1 MPGDLVY
8 FLPTLKRKVASPPV
22 NLFAIMSVPKRL
34 YVAAAS
40 QHVGK
45 TTTTLGLLTALRGQG
60 LDVGYCKPLGQQ
72 YVDYRGSR
80 VDKDAT
86 LFASYLDFE
95 LFPERHSPVIMGP
108 GLVARYLDQ
117 PADFDLSSQVMR
129 AATWLE
135 SQHDLVVYE
144 GTGHP
149 GVGSTLGL
157 SNADVAHMLGASVV
171 LVVEAGIGRTLDQ
184 LALTLALF
192 EARQVPIAGVIV
204 NKAKPSKLDKVR
216 HYVGRYLA
224 QRGIP
229 LLGVIPY
236 EAELALPMI
245 HTVNQAISGEVWLH
259 PDHLQ
264 RPVRGIL
271 SNTSLEQVNLSKPQ
285 QWLLLVSDRRAAST
299 LARLRCLSATNGL
312 DASPLVGMVVA
323 GQEPRLAHEDLDYLR
338 RHQIPVLITALD
350 TYEVVM
356 AYGNIEVKMHART
369 PWKMQRA
376 AALFQQH
383 SNLEQVLTGATYR
396 M

>member
-1 MPGDLVY
+1 MP
-8 FLPTLKRKVASPPV
+8 A
-22 NLFAIMSVPKRL
+22 PKRL

-45 TTTTLGLLTALRGQG
+45 TTTTLGLLSALRAQG

-72 YVDYRGSR
+72 YVNYHGSR

-86 LFASYLDFE
+86 LFASFLEFD
-95 LFPERHSPVIMGP
+95 LLPERHSPVIMAS
-108 GLVARYLDQ
+108 GLVSSYLDDTSAYDL
-117 PADFDLSSQVMR
+117 PAQVR
-129 AATWLE
+129 QAAAWLE
-135 SQHDLVVYE
+135 ARHDLVVYE

-149 GVGSTLGL
+149 GVGSALDL
-157 SNADVAHMLGASVV
+157 SNADVAHLLGASAV

-192 EARQVPIAGVIV
+192 EGRGVPIAGVIV
-204 NKAKPSKLDKVR
+204 NKAKPAKIDKVR

-236 EAELALPMI
+236 EAELALPMV
-245 HTVNQAISGEVWLH
+245 HAVNQAIGGEVWLH
-259 PDHLQ
+259 PDQLQ

-271 SNTSLEQVNLSKPQ
+271 SSGSLEQANLTKSRQ
-285 QWLLLVSDRRAAST
+285 RLLVVSDRRAART
-299 LARLRCLSATNGL
+299 LARLRCLSATNEL
-312 DASPLVGMVVA
+312 RDTPLAGVVVTGA
-323 GQEPRLAHEDLDYLR
+323 EPCLTHDDLNYLR
-338 RHQIPVLITALD
+338 RYQVPVLITPLD

-356 AYGNIEVKMHART
+356 AYGNLDVKMHART

-376 AALFQQH
+376 VELFRQH
-383 SNLEQVLTGATYR
+383 SDVLQVLNGNGQR
-396 M
+396 VR